1 MTISVLIN
9 TIVMAMDRYEIGKK
23 EAIVLDDLNQI
34 FTWIFI
40 VEMTFKLLA
49 IGPAKYV
56 GDRMN
61 ILDGAVVILSIIE
74 IVITETGD
82 GNEGGGNL

>member
-23 EAIVLDDLNQI
+23 EAKVLDDLNQI

-40 VEMTFKLLA
+40 VEMSFKLLA

-82 GNEGGGNL
+82 GSDGGGNL